1 MNLKGGA
8 FFGDRITKNPFFP
21 ACAEGIPIGLLS
33 LMRKK
38 LAITG
43 VGGRVALFTVLLGLS
58 PLGFSFGSSSLRAQG
73 APTAS
78 PSSAPA
84 NTATPPAGAMD
95 AAPVVGAQ
103 GASPDPKAAQS
114 PAAAIPQQPISRA
127 ASEMT
132 AAMEG
137 LKAEGKLTS
146 NRAVSAAVRKVIDHN
161 STQHEIP
168 APTGAKVIAVHKHPG
183 DLVMAGDKIV
193 TLEFNGK
200 QIPILAKQDGIMQT
214 INVSKG
220 GVIGNSRPRAAKH
233 IPQQGSILLTLRN
246 I

>member
-1 MNLKGGA
+1 
-8 FFGDRITKNPFFP
+8 
-21 ACAEGIPIGLLS
+21 
-33 LMRKK
+33 MRNQ

-43 VGGRVALFTVLLGLS
+43 MGRRVDLFSVHLGLS
-58 PLGFSFGSSSLRAQG
+58 SFALISFVFFGASSLRAQG
-73 APTAS
+73 APPPLLPPVPAAS

-84 NTATPPAGAMD
+84 NTATPPAGATNAGATNAVASD
-95 AAPVVGAQ
+95 AAPALGEQ
-103 GASPDPKAAQS
+103 GASSDPKAAQS

-137 LKAEGKLTS
+137 IKAEGKLTS
-146 NRAVSAAVRKVIDHN
+146 NRAVAAAVRKVIDHN

-183 DLVMAGDKIV
+183 DMVRVGDKIV

-200 QIPILAKQDGIMQT
+200 QFPILAKQDGIMQT

-233 IPQQGSILLTLRN
+233 IPQQGSILLTLWN

>member
-1 MNLKGGA
+1 M
-8 FFGDRITKNPFFP
+8 
-21 ACAEGIPIGLLS
+21 LS
-33 LMRKK
+33 LMRNQ

-43 VGGRVALFTVLLGLS
+43 MRRRVALFSVLLGLS
-58 PLGFSFGSSSLRAQG
+58 PFALGSFVFLGASSLRAQG
-73 APTAS
+73 APPPLLPPVPAAS

-84 NTATPPAGAMD
+84 NTATPPGGATDAGATNAVASD
-95 AAPVVGAQ
+95 AAPALGEQ
-103 GASPDPKAAQS
+103 GASSDPKAAQS

-146 NRAVSAAVRKVIDHN
+146 NRAVAAAVRKVIDHN

-168 APTGAKVIAVHKHPG
+168 APTGAKVIEVHKHPG
-183 DLVMAGDKIV
+183 DMVRVGDKIV

-200 QIPILAKQDGIMQT
+200 QFPILAKQDGIMQT